1 MTKKLKKRLKR
12 ILLGAALFILAV
24 LIEELVPVIENWVLI
39 FFLLAYVVVGGDV
52 VKKAVTNITRGQIF
66 DENFLMLIAT
76 VGAFFVGEYPE
87 AVAVMLFYQVGEW
100 FQSYAVNNSRKSIK
114 ELMNIRPD
122 YAVVLRQ
129 GEEVEVDPD
138 EVAIGEII
146 LVKPGERIP
155 LDGKVVKGNCSLDT
169 MALTGE
175 SVPRDVVVGDEV
187 ISGCIN
193 LNSVIEVEVTK
204 EFAESTVTKILDL
217 VENATSQKAVT
228 EQFITRFARY
238 YTPIVVIL
246 AAMLAIIPSLIIG
259 NFTTWLYRALSFLVI
274 SCPCALVISVPLSF
288 FGGIGGASKA
298 GILIKGSNYLEILA
312 QAETVVMDK
321 TGTLTKGSFE
331 VSEIVCKS
339 KVLREKTWGIESQDK
354 TLVAEYKEKVDKG
367 DNAEKLL
374 EYAAY
379 AECYSNHPI
388 SKSLQR
394 AYGKE
399 IRKEEISNSEEK
411 AGMGVITE
419 WNGTVIY
426 AGNEKMMNW
435 LMENGPLT
443 DAEKEE
449 GSVNRRGTY
458 SQRHMLAAEK
468 ADSDKNI
475 FYIDKA
481 GTICHIAIEVE
492 SKVEYLGY
500 IVIADEVKEDAKTA
514 IEGLKRIGIKRIV
527 MLTGDAVK
535 TAEVVAEQLGI
546 KEYHAELLPG
556 DKVELTEKLL
566 QEKRENKKLIFVG
579 DGMNDAPVLARAD
592 IGIAM
597 GGLGSDAAIEAADI
611 VIMND
616 QPSKIATAMKI
627 SRKTLKIVKQNIVF
641 AIGIKVIVLILAAL
655 GMATMWAAVFADV
668 GVAFLA
674 ILNAMRAMRV

>member
-1 MTKKLKKRLKR
+1 MGTASCKFMGDNMTKKLKKRLKR
-12 ILLGAALFILAV
+12 ILIGAGLFILAV
-24 LIEELVPVIENWVLI
+24 LIGKFIPVLGNFVLI
-39 FFLLAYVVVGGDV
+39 FYLLAYAVVGGDV

-100 FQSYAVNNSRKSIK
+100 FQSFAVNNSRKSIK

-146 LVKPGERIP
+146 LIKPGERVP

-175 SVPRDVVVGDEV
+175 SVPRDVVTGDEV

-204 EFAESTVTKILDL
+204 EFAQSTVTKILDL
-217 VENATSQKAVT
+217 VENASSQKAVT

-238 YTPIVVIL
+238 YTPVVVIL
-246 AAMLAIIPSLIIG
+246 AAMLAIIPSLVVG
-259 NFTTWLYRALSFLVI
+259 NFSTWLYRALSFLVI

-331 VSEIVCKS
+331 VSEIVAQNRMLEEINQCS
-339 KVLREKTWGIESQDK
+339 VRENS
-354 TLVAEYKEKVDKG
+354 LLAE
-367 DNAEKLL
+367 EKLL

-399 IRKEEISNSEEK
+399 IRKEEISNAEEK
-411 AGMGVITE
+411 AGMGVITKWKE
-419 WNGTVIY
+419 TTIY
-426 AGNEKMMNW
+426 AGNEKLMKW
-435 LMENGPLT
+435 LAENKDILVAEKTGKKMVLNNAT
-443 DAEKEE
+443 DASLIK
-449 GSVNRRGTY
+449 SLFHV
-458 SQRHMLAAEK
+458 
-468 ADSDKNI
+468 
-475 FYIDKA
+475 DKA
-481 GTICHIAIEVE
+481 GTICHIAVE
-492 SKVEYLGY
+492 ENLKVEYLGY
-500 IVIADEVKEDAKTA
+500 IVIADEIKEDAKTA
-514 IEGLKRIGIKRIV
+514 IEGLKDAGIKRIV
-527 MLTGDAVK
+527 MLTGDALK
-535 TAEVVAEQLGI
+535 TAETVAETLGI

-566 QEKRENKKLIFVG
+566 LEKQENKKLIFVG

-641 AIGIKVIVLILAAL
+641 AIGIKVVVLIMAAL
-655 GMATMWAAVFADV
+655 GMASMWAAVFADV

-674 ILNAMRAMRV
+674 ILNAMRAMKVK

>member
-12 ILLGAALFILAV
+12 ILLGAGIFILSV
-24 LIEELVPVIENWVLI
+24 LIEKLIPFIGSFVLI
-39 FFLLAYVVVGGDV
+39 FYLLAYMVVGGDV
-52 VKKAVTNITRGQIF
+52 VKKAVTNISRGQIF

-100 FQSYAVNNSRKSIK
+100 FQSFAVNNSRKSIK

-122 YAVVLRQ
+122 YAVVLRD
-129 GEEVEVDPD
+129 GREIEVDPD
-138 EVAIGEII
+138 EVVQGEII
-146 LVKPGERIP
+146 LVKPGERVP
-155 LDGKVVKGNCSLDT
+155 LDGKIVKGNCSLDT

-175 SVPRDVVVGDEV
+175 SIPRDVALGDEV

-217 VENATSQKAVT
+217 VENASSQKAVA

-246 AAMLAIIPSLIIG
+246 AAMLAIIPSLAAG
-259 NFTTWLYRALSFLVI
+259 DFTTWLYRALSFLVI

-321 TGTLTKGSFE
+321 TGTLTKGNFE
-331 VSEIVCKS
+331 VSEIVSKSNVFSQKEQNNGCKES
-339 KVLREKTWGIESQDK
+339 IRIEEKI
-354 TLVAEYKEKVDKG
+354 
-367 DNAEKLL
+367 L
-374 EYAAY
+374 EFAAY

-399 IRKEEISNSEEK
+399 IRKEEIISSEEK
-411 AGMGVITE
+411 AGMGVVTK
-419 WNGTVIY
+419 WNGNKIY
-426 AGNEKMMNW
+426 AGNEKLMKW
-435 LMENGPLT
+435 LVESKGILITEKSEEKMLVNN
-443 DAEKEE
+443 DADTFTIEALFHVDE
-449 GSVNRRGTY
+449 
-458 SQRHMLAAEK
+458 
-468 ADSDKNI
+468 
-475 FYIDKA
+475 A
-481 GTICHIAIEVE
+481 GTICHIAIEADE
-492 SKVEYLGY
+492 KTEYLGY
-500 IVIADEVKEDAKTA
+500 IVIADQIKEDAKAA
-514 IEGLKRIGIKRIV
+514 IEGLKQADIKRIV
-527 MLTGDAVK
+527 MLTGDALN
-535 TAEVVAEQLGI
+535 TAQAVAKELGI
-546 KEYHAELLPG
+546 NEYHAELLPG

-566 QEKRENKKLIFVG
+566 QEKRENNKLIFVG

-616 QPSKIATAMKI
+616 QLSKIATAMKI

-641 AIGIKVIVLILAAL
+641 AIGIKVFILLLAAL
-655 GMATMWAAVFADV
+655 GMASMWAAVFADV

-674 ILNAMRAMRV
+674 ILNAMRAMKIEE